1 MIFCV
6 VFLLLFSILDKAKKQ
21 AQIPEPAIGSP
32 KSYTDQKLIE
42 KTSIDQIVSDGR
54 YLYVL
59 YGEHDGTV
67 AMYTLSGVFQKAF
80 VFYKHLN
87 GVFRLATEEPYL
99 YVMDKRENIYV
110 FENGAF
116 TCFLEKNAA
125 KDITGKLDFEGNSE
139 NYSLRKGSVWY
150 VDENAEKCIIYRQPY
165 TVLYQNNLD
174 SFIIYWLVAGIGLL
188 RIYANR
194 KKKLQ

>member
-1 MIFCV
+1 M
-6 VFLLLFSILDKAKKQ
+6 LLFSILDKAKKQ

-116 TCFLEKNAA
+116 TCFLEKTLQRILQGSWILRAIPKITVCG
-125 KDITGKLDFEGNSE
+125 KDRYGMLTKMQKNVSYIVSPIPC
-139 NYSLRKGSVWY
+139 
-150 VDENAEKCIIYRQPY
+150 CIR
-165 TVLYQNNLD
+165 
-174 SFIIYWLVAGIGLL
+174 IIWTRLLSIGLL
-188 RIYANR
+188 RE
-194 KKKLQ
+194 